1 MICILVGHK
10 CQSLP
15 ISSLEKSV
23 PITAFPAREETAV
36 WAQPQ
41 APGDDFLIEGN
52 QTLVRTPGSKE
63 APLFDFF
70 PLPELPH
77 RLENGSFYF
86 NKAFGKMLANHKC
99 GLQAQ
104 APEKLIT
111 VYLRNI

>member
-23 PITAFPAREETAV
+23 PITAFPSREETAV

-41 APGDDFLIEGN
+41 APGDDFLIEGS

-63 APLFDFF
+63 APLFDIF
-70 PLPELPH
+70 PLPGLGWKGLMAPT
-77 RLENGSFYF
+77 
-86 NKAFGKMLANHKC
+86 LAVS
-99 GLQAQ
+99 L
-104 APEKLIT
+104 L
-111 VYLRNI
+111 L